1 MKTTKKQKEGVLN
14 EDLESKIDLILE
26 QNTEILKLKPT
37 VEKMGVGLENIEHKA
52 VAIEIGQKQM
62 AQDIKEIKA
71 DLKETKRDHSQRITH
86 LESQM

>member
-1 MKTTKKQKEGVLN
+1 
-14 EDLESKIDLILE
+14 
-26 QNTEILKLKPT
+26 
-37 VEKMGVGLENIEHKA
+37 MGVGLENIEHKA